1 MATVTKA
8 VLKTYFEQGDIP
20 TQGQYVDLIDSQ
32 FGLGET
38 GTIQII
44 QGTISAS
51 AAEIE
56 FMKFKKLNLPG
67 AGVAD
72 MKVGTTFII
81 GRTLEVSG
89 SLRVYDVDN
98 EASLE
103 VVGSITA
110 SGNMES
116 AKYHSI
122 GRNLLRYKPNWS
134 ASIIGNQHE
143 DTLITGSS
151 IQLGGRLV
159 NGTSTVTNCHVT
171 ASANISASGTITGLN
186 IVAKGNTTFGD
197 GLADTHTFT
206 GNITASNAS
215 FLSGSFSSI
224 TSSKATITNAFV
236 TSVATISGGISLSH
250 NNYDTVSYSWEN
262 GGLIEHSKR
271 MWIVRF
277 SDFPTVGYKDG
288 YSNETMVLT
297 HPLITVNSIILVQ
310 QAAILNSAGTYIGIH
325 VSNVHEGRAILTPY
339 FYGGSTGQGG
349 VAQAGGSADY
359 NFVLL

>member
-32 FGLGET
+32 FGLGEV
-38 GTIQII
+38 GTTQII

-51 AAEIE
+51 SAEIE
-56 FMKFKKLNLPG
+56 FMSFKKLYLPG
-67 AGVAD
+67 LGVAD
-72 MKVGTTFII
+72 MKVGTTFIV
-81 GRTLEVSG
+81 GQTLEVSG
-89 SLRVYDVDN
+89 SLNVEEGN
-98 EASLE
+98 ISTNQH
-103 VVGSITA
+103 ITA

-224 TSSKATITNAFV
+224 TSSNATITNNV
-236 TSVATISGGISLSH
+236 NINGVATISSGISLSH
-250 NNYDTVSYSWEN
+250 NNYDTVSYSWIN
-262 GGLIEHSKR
+262 GGGIEHSKR
-271 MWIVRF
+271 VWIVRF
-277 SDFPTVGYKDG
+277 SNFPTINYKDG
-288 YSNETMVLT
+288 YSNETMTLI